1 MGIVKNILFYFFLFY
16 SIYTNAQNIKDTV
29 LIDGNYYVEHIVSA
43 GESIKKIAKIHN
55 VSSKEILDNN
65 EIYKKIYYNQLL
77 YIPIKKNYKNHRLVI
92 KNQLKKDQSVLNVAL
107 LLPYYVTKND
117 TMFNDYDENED
128 VSKIYYNKSEAALSF
143 HIGVELAIDSLR
155 RAGKNIILH
164 TFDTNRDS
172 STVADLVYS
181 NHLNKMDIII
191 GPLYSRLFKILC
203 KRYGNNDK
211 KILISPLSRNNRSIQ
226 KYPSVYQVT
235 PSFKVQVNVL
245 TNYLIKHCLDKR
257 IIVIHD
263 NKSEELLNSIK
274 AKFRREKKKIFT
286 HHIVDTEVDSIRDIF
301 RPEQSVLLLSSNK
314 AFVSKMLSSIGSIDS
329 LSTVYTFESIKS
341 YDNLDITNLMELN
354 VHLPNSNYLNYKD
367 NFDISFLKLY
377 QKEYNTNIGRY
388 TQTAYN
394 LIMQFCG
401 DNKIYK
407 FKKSKKGYNENVKCP
422 IYHYSD
428 YTLVPAK

>member
-1 MGIVKNILFYFFLFY
+1 MGIVKNILFSFFLFY

-29 LIDGNYYVEHIVSA
+29 MIDGNYYVEHIVSA

-65 EIYKKIYYNQLL
+65 EIYKRIYYNQLL
-77 YIPIKKNYKNHRLVI
+77 YIPIKKNYKNNRLEI

-117 TMFNDYDENED
+117 TMFNDYDDNED
-128 VSKIYYNKSEAALSF
+128 ISKIYYNKSEAALSF

-235 PSFKVQVNVL
+235 PTFKVQVNVL

-314 AFVSKMLSSIGSIDS
+314 AFVSKMLSSISTIMPARGETDITKFSVDVGASSPSTGIVSAGSI
-329 LSTVYTFESIKS
+329 
-341 YDNLDITNLMELN
+341 M
-354 VHLPNSNYLNYKD
+354 
-367 NFDISFLKLY
+367 
-377 QKEYNTNIGRY
+377 
-388 TQTAYN
+388 
-394 LIMQFCG
+394 
-401 DNKIYK
+401 
-407 FKKSKKGYNENVKCP
+407 
-422 IYHYSD
+422 
-428 YTLVPAK
+428 